1 MIDQRADIHPSAEL
15 APDVVVG
22 PWSIIG
28 ADVKIDSGTV
38 IGSHVVISGKTT
50 IGKNNKIYQFA
61 SMGDA
66 PQDLTY
72 KDEPTELIIGDNNVF
87 REYVM
92 ISRASTKDDYKTEV
106 GNHNYLMAY
115 SHVGHDCKLG
125 NHIIMVNYAALS
137 GHVIVE
143 DYVNVGAYVG
153 VHQFCRLG
161 AYSFIGRAS
170 YVTKDVLPYIMISG
184 NNVSACGL
192 NSVGLKRNGFSTEE
206 LELLRRA
213 YKIIFRRGLTVQQAI
228 VELIEI
234 VPESDVVKPLINGLR
249 SSTRGIVR

>member
-38 IGSHVVISGKTT
+38 IGPHVVISGKTT

>member
-1 MIDQRADIHPSAEL
+1 MIDKRADIHPSAEL
-15 APDVVVG
+15 ASDVVVG

-38 IGSHVVISGKTT
+38 IGPHVVISGKTT

-61 SMGDA
+61 SIGDA

-115 SHVGHDCKLG
+115 AHVGHDCKLG
-125 NHIIMVNYAALS
+125 DHIIMVNYAALS

-143 DYVNVGAYVG
+143 NYVNIGAYVG

-213 YKIIFRRGLTVQQAI
+213 YKTIFRRGLTVQQAI

-234 VPESDVVKPLINGLR
+234 APESEVVKPLLDGLR